1 METFENQDQEQQTSF
16 PNPPDTTKWEVSGFA
31 IDHLYQ
37 AAKWAGFLALV
48 GLISLG
54 LTALMFVLFIFSFG
68 TIAAFSDV
76 PGLGGASIISFVFG
90 LILLGF
96 YALPIWWLYSFSTNI
111 KQAIA
116 SRDSYRIEE
125 GLNFLRKHYK
135 FIGIL
140 TAIVL
145 GMYALILILGVVG
158 GLFAVL
164 LSP

>member
-1 METFENQDQEQQTSF
+1 MEPFENQNQEQHSSF
-16 PNPPDTTKWEVSGFA
+16 PNAPDLNKWEVSGFA

-54 LTALMFVLFIFSFG
+54 LTALMLVFLMFSVG

-76 PGLGGASIISFVFG
+76 PGLGGASALSSISG
-90 LILLGF
+90 LVILAF

-116 SRDSYRIEE
+116 NRDNLKIEE

-145 GMYALILILGVVG
+145 GMYALMLIFAIIG

-164 LSP
+164 FS

>member
-1 METFENQDQEQQTSF
+1 MEPFDNQNQEQQTPF
-16 PNPPDTTKWEVSGFA
+16 PHTPETSKWEVSGFA
-31 IDHLYQ
+31 IDHLHQ
-37 AAKWAGFLALV
+37 AAKWAGFLSLV
-48 GLISLG
+48 GLITLG
-54 LTALMFVLFIFSFG
+54 LTALMFILLIFSFG

-76 PGLGGASIISFVFG
+76 PGLGGASVVSFIFG
-90 LILLGF
+90 LILLAF
-96 YALPIWWLYSFSTNI
+96 YALPIWWLYSFSSNI

-116 SRDSYRIEE
+116 TGDNYRIEA

-145 GMYALILILGVVG
+145 GMYALMLILGMIG

-164 LSP
+164 AS